1 MQKLQKPKDDEIDFR
16 GHLKQS
22 TKKFA
27 LKEESKDEEK
37 VNFREQIQL
46 KSTKS
51 DHHNDDEWIS
61 SSRPVDLQ

>member
-1 MQKLQKPKDDEIDFR
+1 MQKLQKSKDDEIDFR

-27 LKEESKDEEK
+27 LKDEYKDDEK

-51 DHHNDDEWIS
+51 DHHNDED
-61 SSRPVDLQ
+61 